1 VHPDVAPGSRT
12 AARVGAVLWALGG
25 SISFLVVLAPHPQ
38 AVSVPGFVA
47 VGVVA
52 ELVALTLWLLD
63 DRISKRWLNVAI
75 AAGSVLITAD
85 IAMSG
90 EHRGAS
96 MPDNEMLYVWV
107 ALYAAY
113 FFTARQAAAHVAWA
127 ASLYGVTLW
136 FISPHD
142 VIATRWIETAST
154 LAIAVLIIT
163 LLKSRVQTL
172 LSALAD
178 AARTDALT
186 GMKNR
191 RGFEESIDVEI
202 ERARRGDHPL
212 TLVLGDLDHFKRVN
226 DRLGHGAGDAALT
239 RIGRILREGKR
250 QIDYAARTGGEEFAL
265 ILPETTEQ
273 EAYVLTERLRT
284 AVQHAFAGELVPVTF
299 SFGLAG
305 FPHHGR
311 TPDDL
316 LRSAD
321 RALYAAK
328 ELGRNRSVIFSAEI
342 SSVSLPAGVGREVH
356 LATLL
361 SLAEALDLR
370 DAGTADHSQTVGRHC
385 ELVAR
390 ELGLPRARVER
401 VRLAGV
407 LHDVGKIGVSDVILR
422 KPGSLDDTEWAEMRR
437 HPEIGARILG
447 ASEFDDIRAW
457 VLAHHERPDGRGYPR
472 GLRGDQIPKEA
483 RILAVAD
490 AYEAMTSDRVYR
502 PAIGDEAA
510 RGELRRGAGSQFDP
524 LVVQALLAV
533 LDSASAAL
541 RSA

>member
-1 VHPDVAPGSRT
+1 
-12 AARVGAVLWALGG
+12 
-25 SISFLVVLAPHPQ
+25 
-38 AVSVPGFVA
+38 VA

-63 DRISKRWLNVAI
+63 DRLSKGALNLAI
-75 AAGSVLITAD
+75 AAGSMLITAD

-107 ALYAAY
+107 ALFAAY
-113 FFTARQAAAHVAWA
+113 FFTARQAAGHVLWA

-154 LAIAVLIIT
+154 LAIVVFIIT
-163 LLKSRVQTL
+163 LLKNRVQRL
-172 LSALAD
+172 LTALAD
-178 AARTDALT
+178 AARTDPLT
-186 GMKNR
+186 GLKNR
-191 RGFEESIDVEI
+191 RGFEESIEVEI

-239 RIGRILREGKR
+239 RIGSILSEGKR

-273 EAYVLTERLRT
+273 EAYVLTERLRV
-284 AVQHAFAGELVPVTF
+284 AVQKSFARELVPVTF
-299 SFGLAG
+299 SFGIAG

-311 TPDDL
+311 TADDL
-316 LRSAD
+316 LRTAD
-321 RALYAAK
+321 RGLYAAK
-328 ELGRNRSVIFSAEI
+328 ELGRNRTVIYSSEI
-342 SSVSLPAGVGREVH
+342 ASVSLSAGAGREMH

-390 ELGLPRARVER
+390 ELGLSREVVER

-422 KPGSLDDTEWAEMRR
+422 KPGPLDDAEWAEMRR

-447 ASEFDDIRAW
+447 ASDFDDIRAW
-457 VLAHHERPDGRGYPR
+457 VLAHHERPDGRGYPK
-472 GLRGDQIPKEA
+472 GLRGDEIPVEA

-502 PAIGDEAA
+502 AAIGDEAA
-510 RGELRRGAGSQFDP
+510 REELRRGSGSQFDP
-524 LVVQALLAV
+524 LVVRAMLAV
-533 LDSASAAL
+533 LDGASAAL